1 VWYKE
6 GVFLNPISHEVF
18 EDESHS
24 AKKPVVTTL
33 LFIGSFTQSRTD
45 VKESIW
51 ILLLTYVATVSLL
64 LDTNIDATRRD
75 KRVLLSWLANQNAA
89 SPLRDQNRSEP
100 ASSPDASPTT
110 SGQKIDAR
118 GASPPTPESKELFS
132 QLTLFFFGSA
142 IGFFIALLAWSDQI
156 RGIDQDIRGLEARFL
171 ESTGIEKQTFL
182 RIVKPKSA
190 DDRGE
195 ALLEVVSGGRIKN
208 KTGAEL
214 LQIFT
219 KWHKQWSWIEIL
231 AGSKYY
237 VTIALT
243 TLLFLM
249 GFASLYTNPGMTFV
263 VFSTPRAVERLIL
276 IPPGLLIGL
285 LLIIIIC
292 IAEREHALRSLLK
305 SVSDMV

>member
-1 VWYKE
+1 MWA
-6 GVFLNPISHEVF
+6 I
-18 EDESHS
+18 
-24 AKKPVVTTL
+24 L
-33 LFIGSFTQSRTD
+33 LFTTVATISLLPGPDLETKQRDADHRSLSRT
-45 VKESIW
+45 
-51 ILLLTYVATVSLL
+51 
-64 LDTNIDATRRD
+64 
-75 KRVLLSWLANQNAA
+75 ANQNNAA
-89 SPLRDQNRSEP
+89 SLVAQ
-100 ASSPDASPTT
+100 SSPELGPSPNVSPAESAQNATDPVASP
-110 SGQKIDAR
+110 S
-118 GASPPTPESKELFS
+118 PTPESKELFS
-132 QLTLFFFGSA
+132 QLTLFLFGSGIA
-142 IGFFIALLAWSDQI
+142 FFIALLAWSDQI

-219 KWHKQWSWIEIL
+219 KWHKQWSWLEIL
-231 AGSKYY
+231 AGTKYY

-243 TLLFLM
+243 ALLFLM
-249 GFASLYTNPGMTFV
+249 GFVSLYTNPGMNFV
-263 VFSTPRAVERLIL
+263 IFSSPRTVEKLIL